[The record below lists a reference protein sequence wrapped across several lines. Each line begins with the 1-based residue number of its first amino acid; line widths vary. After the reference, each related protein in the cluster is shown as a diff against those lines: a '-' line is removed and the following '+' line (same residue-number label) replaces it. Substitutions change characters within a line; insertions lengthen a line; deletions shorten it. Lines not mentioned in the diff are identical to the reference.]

1 MRLTD
6 CFMDL
11 VAYTAYFLKSV
22 EQKQPPYDQVKA
34 DVQRILSQSDDCL
47 KRDLFPQADYD
58 LARFAVCAWVDEV
71 ILNSPW
77 QEKDQWKREQLQRL
91 YYRTTDAGEEFFER
105 LNQLGLHQRDVREVY
120 FLCLALGFM
129 GRYCHPGDEY
139 LLAQVRSSN
148 LKLLLGSSLGLPSL
162 ERADLFPEAYQSGLA
177 EPVIQRRGPR
187 FSLVTLGCL
196 IGPPLLLAVLYF
208 IYNFSL
214 NNVVEHFFG
223 RVVS

>member
-6 CFMDL
+6 CFMEL

-22 EQKQPPYDQVKA
+22 HLKQPPYDQVKA

-58 LARFAVCAWVDEV
+58 LARFAICAWVDEV

-91 YYRTTDAGEEFFER
+91 YYHTTDAGEEFFER

-139 LLAQVRSSN
+139 LLAQVKASN
-148 LKLLLGSSLGLPSL
+148 LKLLLGSSVGLPSL
-162 ERADLFPEAYQSGLA
+162 ERADLFPEAYQSGSA
-177 EPVIQRRGPR
+177 EPLIHHRGSR

-196 IGPPLLLAVLYF
+196 IGPPLLLGVLYF

-223 RVVS
+223 RIV

>member
-6 CFMDL
+6 CFMEL

-22 EQKQPPYDQVKA
+22 NQKQPPYDQVKA
-34 DVQRILSQSDDCL
+34 DIQRILSQSDDCV
-47 KRDLFPQADYD
+47 KKDLFPQADYD
-58 LARFAVCAWVDEV
+58 LARFAICAWVDEA
-71 ILNSPW
+71 ILNAPW

-91 YYRTTDAGEEFFER
+91 YYHTTDAGEEFFER

-139 LLAQVRSSN
+139 LLSQVKASN
-148 LKLLLGSSLGLPSL
+148 LKLLLGSTVGLPSL
-162 ERADLFPEAYQSGLA
+162 ERADLFPEAYQSGSG
-177 EPVIQRRGPR
+177 EPLIHPRRSR

-196 IGPPLLLAVLYF
+196 IGPPVLLGVLYL

-223 RVVS
+223 KVVL